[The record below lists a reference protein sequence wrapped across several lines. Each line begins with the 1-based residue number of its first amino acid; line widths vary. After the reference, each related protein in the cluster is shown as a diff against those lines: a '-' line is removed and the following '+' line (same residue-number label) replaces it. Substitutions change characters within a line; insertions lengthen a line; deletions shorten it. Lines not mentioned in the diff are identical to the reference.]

1 MSASDARMLLIDV
14 RTGTLLARELR
25 RRAVTRVFGIPPEQQ
40 SILTTT
46 ILIGAGATVVRGVV
60 PWPRLSGADAAIG
73 GAVVNE
79 AFRAVAGPPSRAM
92 PLAGGLIVVAIVS
105 HSVRPVLAGLAREA
119 RVFGRELRALLRTGD
134 PRIPPEIRWTDI
146 P

>member
-1 MSASDARMLLIDV
+1 MKTIEAQMLLVDV
-14 RTGTLLARELR
+14 RTATLLARELR
-25 RRAVTRVFGIPPEQQ
+25 RRAVTRVFGIPAKDQ
-40 SILTTT
+40 SIIATTV
-46 ILIGAGATVVRGVV
+46 LIGAGATVVRGLV
-60 PWPRLSGADAAIG
+60 PWPRLTGADVGIG

-92 PLAGGLIVVAIVS
+92 PLAGGLIIVAIAS
-105 HSVRPVLAGLAREA
+105 HSVRPVLAGVAREA